1 VAERRADTAAELPPG
16 ARDPL
21 SRLTPR
27 AREIV
32 LAARALVAE
41 SGPAALTMRALADH
55 LGIKAPSLYK
65 HFPDKAAVEAEVI
78 ALGLLATAEALEAA
92 EERFAR
98 ASGEPGEGRPA
109 SILEALAEAYRADAL
124 ARPHLYLLATERPL
138 PRHALPEGLEA
149 RAALPLMRACAFDE
163 ARARALWAFAHGMVA
178 LEIHGR
184 FPQDADLPA
193 AWTAGVRA
201 LER

>member
-1 VAERRADTAAELPPG
+1 M
-16 ARDPL
+16 

-27 AREIV
+27 GREIV
-32 LAARALVAE
+32 LAARALVEE

-78 ALGLLATAEALEAA
+78 ALGLLETAEALEAA
-92 EERFAR
+92 EEHFAR
-98 ASGEPGEGRPA
+98 SAPSTPSTPSTPSMPFAPEPDSAADEPRTLLA
-109 SILEALAEAYRADAL
+109 ALARAYRADAL
-124 ARPHLYLLATERPL
+124 AHPHVYLLATERPL

-149 RAALPLMRACAFDE
+149 RAAMPLMRACGHDVD
-163 ARARALWAFAHGMVA
+163 RARAVWAFAHGMVS

-184 FPQDADLPA
+184 FPDGADLAA
-193 AWTAGVRA
+193 AWRAGVRA

>member
-1 VAERRADTAAELPPG
+1 M
-16 ARDPL
+16 

-27 AREIV
+27 GREIV
-32 LAARALVAE
+32 LAARALVEE

-78 ALGLLATAEALEAA
+78 ALGLLETAEALEAA

-98 ASGEPGEGRPA
+98 SAPFVPEPGAAVDEPRTLLA
-109 SILEALAEAYRADAL
+109 ALARAYRADAL
-124 ARPHLYLLATERPL
+124 AHPHVYLLATERPL

-149 RAALPLMRACAFDE
+149 RAAMPLMRACDYDVD
-163 ARARALWAFAHGMVA
+163 RARAVWAFAHGMVS

-184 FPQDADLPA
+184 FPDDADLA
-193 AWTAGVRA
+193 ATWRAGVRT

>member
-1 VAERRADTAAELPPG
+1 M
-16 ARDPL
+16 

-27 AREIV
+27 GREIV
-32 LAARALVAE
+32 LAARALVEE

-78 ALGLLATAEALEAA
+78 ALGLLETAEALEAA

-98 ASGEPGEGRPA
+98 SASSAPFGSGPTGAAADEPGTLLA
-109 SILEALAEAYRADAL
+109 ALARAYRADAL
-124 ARPHLYLLATERPL
+124 AHPHVYLLATERPL

-149 RAALPLMRACAFDE
+149 RAAMPLMRACDFDVD
-163 ARARALWAFAHGMVA
+163 RARAVWAFAHGMVS

-184 FPQDADLPA
+184 FPDDADLAA
-193 AWTAGVRA
+193 AWRAGVRT

>member
-1 VAERRADTAAELPPG
+1 M
-16 ARDPL
+16 

-27 AREIV
+27 GREIV
-32 LAARALVAE
+32 LAARALVEE

-78 ALGLLATAEALEAA
+78 ALGLLETAEALEAA

-98 ASGEPGEGRPA
+98 SAPSAPFVPEPGAAVDEPRTLLA
-109 SILEALAEAYRADAL
+109 ALARAYRADAL
-124 ARPHLYLLATERPL
+124 AHPHVYLLATERPL
-138 PRHALPEGLEA
+138 PRHALPEELEA
-149 RAALPLMRACAFDE
+149 RAAMPLMRACDYDVD
-163 ARARALWAFAHGMVA
+163 RARAVWAFAHGMVS

-184 FPQDADLPA
+184 FPDDADLAA
-193 AWTAGVRA
+193 AWRAGVRT